1 MWEKQKQYFIIEI
14 DGKRILYK
22 DKLQG
27 KIWGG
32 PLQYLPQDPS
42 VKMKIITSRNRIP
55 HFFIDLFTISEKELK
70 EFEDSKDENE
80 LKEIVLKDCKKNG
93 CRLIKETHE

>member
-1 MWEKQKQYFIIEI
+1 MFEKSKSYFIIEI

-27 KIWGG
+27 ELWGG
-32 PLQYLPQDPS
+32 SLQYLPPDPS

-55 HFFIDLFTISEKELK
+55 AWFIDLFTISPNELK
-70 EFEDSKDENE
+70 EFEDAKDENE
-80 LKEIVLKDCKKNG
+80 LKEIVLKDCKNNG
-93 CRLIKETHE
+93 CRLIKEEKI